1 MCLPIKNFLEIISLI
16 VTPIS
21 FVVSLITL
29 HLSLKIKQR
38 VSNAVDRNKLSLK
51 IDDLSNRIDFLRCS
65 LDEDANYSTFS
76 KVRILLVEIQS
87 EYPFV
92 GKSLKENLN
101 QAIKISTFPKN
112 FSIDE
117 NLSITLSNLLIKIK
131 SQLRKEVEHY
141 EW

>member
-1 MCLPIKNFLEIISLI
+1 MSLCIKNFLEIVSLI

-21 FVVSLITL
+21 FAVSLITL

-51 IDDLSNRIDFLRCS
+51 IDEITSSIDLIRNS
-65 LDEDANYSTFS
+65 LEEEANYSTFS
-76 KVRILLVEIQS
+76 KARVLLVEIQS

-92 GKSLKENLN
+92 GKDLQKNLN
-101 QAIKISTFPKN
+101 KAIKISTFPKN
-112 FSIDE
+112 SYINED
-117 NLSITLSNLLIKIK
+117 LPITLSTLLIQIK

-141 EW
+141 E

>member
-1 MCLPIKNFLEIISLI
+1 MCLPMKNFLEIISLI
-16 VTPIS
+16 ITPIS

-29 HLSLKIKQR
+29 YLSLKIKQR
-38 VSNAVDRNKLSLK
+38 VSTAVDRNKLSLK
-51 IDDLSNRIDFLRCS
+51 IDELTNKIDLLRCS

-76 KVRILLVEIQS
+76 KIRILLVEIQS

-92 GKSLKENLN
+92 GETLKENLN

-112 FSIDE
+112 SHIDE
-117 NLSITLSNLLIKIK
+117 NLSINLSNLLIKIK

-141 EW
+141 E